1 MRGDDTLICLF
12 SILSMIV
19 ERNNLREV
27 FKEKTKDTFIL
38 DVLLSLSNWIMIIA
52 YLV

>member
-27 FKEKTKDTFIL
+27 FKEKTKDTFLL
-38 DVLLSLSNWIMIIA
+38 DVLLS
-52 YLV
+52 

>member
-1 MRGDDTLICLF
+1 
-12 SILSMIV
+12 MIV